1 MSTGLS
7 TWRQRRMAA
16 RMRRELGRAL
26 DTASTPSMQQE
37 LLALAG
43 TRQWTNITH

>member
-7 TWRQRRMAA
+7 MWRQRRMQA

-26 DTASTPSMQQE
+26 DTASTPAMQHE
-37 LLALAG
+37 LQAMAG
-43 TRQWTNITH
+43 RQWTNLTH

>member
-7 TWRQRRMAA
+7 IWRQRRMQA

-37 LLALAG
+37 LLAMAG
-43 TRQWTNITH
+43 TRQWANITH

>member
-7 TWRQRRMAA
+7 IWRQRRMQA

-26 DTASTPSMQQE
+26 DTASTPSMRQE
-37 LLALAG
+37 LLTLASS
-43 TRQWTNITH
+43 RP

>member
-7 TWRQRRMAA
+7 TWRQRRMQA

-26 DTASTPSMQQE
+26 DTASTPAMQQE
-37 LLALAG
+37 LLAMAG
-43 TRQWTNITH
+43 SRQWTNITH